1 MVANTAFSV
10 AELTDHI
17 QDLLEEDNYLQQVWV
32 IGEVTSARDY
42 QSGLFFTLGDR
53 DRDASIRGVVWGK
66 LRNKLVQMPTPGEQ
80 VVALGSVRLYP
91 KRGEYQLNVV
101 QVLPAGEGLRA
112 LQYKQLRSRLEAEG
126 LFEAERKRPLP
137 FHPQI
142 VAVVT
147 SPTAAAWGD
156 IQRTLKQR
164 YPSLQ
169 VLLSPAIVQGDLA
182 PPSIVK
188 ALQRVERDD
197 RAELTVLARGGGATE
212 DLSCFN
218 DERVVRAIATCDRPV
233 VTGIGHE
240 RDESLADLAADFS
253 AHTPTAAAEEIVP
266 DARQLQEDL
275 YRCKM
280 ALFESMGERWDRERK
295 QQQQRREA
303 FLSAIERRFS
313 EERDRLQQLKKYLT
327 VFPDRSL
334 ALQKAFSRQELLQ
347 EKLIALDPQ
356 AVLDRGYAVIRTPQ
370 GRIIRHPLDL
380 EGTQEL
386 TVQLATG
393 RLRVTVTEI
402 IETNDE

>member
-10 AELTDHI
+10 AELTAYI
-17 QDLLEEDNYLQQVWV
+17 QDLLEEDDYLQQIWV
-32 IGEVTSARDY
+32 VGEVTSARDY

-53 DRDASIRGVVWGK
+53 DGNASIRGVVWGK
-66 LRNKLVQMPTPGEQ
+66 LRAKLVQMPTPGEQ

-91 KRGEYQLNVV
+91 KRGEYQLNAV
-101 QVLPAGEGLRA
+101 QVLPAGEGLQA
-112 LQYKQLRSRLEAEG
+112 LQYKQLRSRLEEEG
-126 LFEAERKRPLP
+126 LFDPERKRSLP
-137 FHPQI
+137 PHPQI

-182 PPSIVK
+182 PPSIAK

-197 RAELTVLARGGGATE
+197 RAELTVVARGGGATE

-218 DERVVRAIATCDRPV
+218 DERVVRAIAACDRPV
-233 VTGIGHE
+233 VTGIGHQ
-240 RDESLADLAADFS
+240 RDESLADLVADFC
-253 AHTPTAAAEEIVP
+253 AHTPTAAAEAIVP

-280 ALFESMGERWDRERK
+280 ALLEAVRERWDVERK
-295 QQQQRREA
+295 QQQQRGEA
-303 FLSAIERRFS
+303 FLSAIDRRFT
-313 EERDRLQQLKKYLT
+313 EESDRLQQLQKYLMA
-327 VFPDRSL
+327 FPDRSL
-334 ALQKAFSRQELLQ
+334 ILQKALSRQELLR
-347 EKLIALDPQ
+347 EKLTALDPQ
-356 AVLDRGYAVIRTPQ
+356 AVLDRGYAVLRNPQ
-370 GRIIRHPLDL
+370 GAIIHHPRDLD
-380 EGTQEL
+380 GTTEL

-393 RLRVTVTEI
+393 QLKVTVTEI
-402 IETNDE
+402 LETHDQ